1 MASSFSNSTTIPS
14 SFSIPVTEKLN
25 KTNYRLWSA
34 QILPPI
40 RSAQLYNLLIG
51 KEKMPAETVSVTT
64 NGAPMDTPNPEY
76 INWVTRD
83 QALLGYILSSLT
95 REVLMGVMTAM
106 TSADVW
112 SSLAAMY
119 GSCTRARSVNTRIAL
134 ATTKKGTAKMAE
146 FYSKMKSYAD
156 EMSASGQPL
165 GDEEFVAYVLTGLD
179 EEIYNPLVSSI
190 VTRIEPIS
198 SAELYSQML
207 SYELRLAKQS
217 GGGYAA
223 HGSANTATRGRGG
236 SWRGGSPNRGR
247 GRSRGNGRGSPSPSS
262 RGGYSNNRRSSG
274 LPADQSG
281 GQSRPRCQV
290 CFKIGHTANICW
302 YRFDE
307 EFTPDDRVA
316 AMASFS
322 TVADPNWYL
331 DFDATDHITGEL
343 EKLTAHDRYNGN
355 DQIRAANGAGM
366 EITHIGYSVL
376 PTSSRPLHLNH
387 VLRVPHTHKNLVSI
401 HRFNLD
407 NNTFIEFHPFF
418 FLIKDQATRK
428 VLVRGPCRGGLY
440 PLTSFAPP
448 TQKHILA
455 AIKPTSE
462 RWHCR
467 LGHPSRDIVARVIR
481 HNNLVCSG
489 LDSSESVCDACLRAK
504 AHQLPYPKSTSQSAA
519 PLDLVFSDVWGP
531 AIDSFDN
538 KKYYVS
544 FIDDYSKFTWI
555 YLLRHKSEVFQFFKE
570 FQSLVERLLNRK
582 ILAMQTDW
590 GGEYERLNSFFRT
603 IGITHL
609 VSCPYAHQQNGVAE
623 RKHRHIVE
631 MGLSLLANASMPLKF
646 WDQAFL
652 TATHLINRTPTK
664 LLDYDTPLHRLLGA
678 TPDYSNL
685 RIFGCACWPNLRPY
699 NTHKLQFR
707 SIQCAFLGYSN
718 LHKGYK
724 CLDIST
730 GRVYMSHPVLK
741 VNRMRTMYVPGSEL
755 TYTAIT

>member
-14 SFSIPVTEKLN
+14 FSIPITEKLN

-95 REVLMGVMTAM
+95 REVLMGVTTAM

-134 ATTKKGTAKMAE
+134 ATTKKGTATMVE

-190 VTRIEPIS
+190 VTRVEPIS

-223 HGSANTATRGRGG
+223 HGSANAATRGRGG

-274 LPADQSG
+274 PPADQSG

-307 EFTPDDRVA
+307 EFTPNDRVA

-331 DFDATDHITGEL
+331 DSGATDHITGEL

-355 DQIRAANGAGM
+355 DQIRAANGAG
-366 EITHIGYSVL
+366 S
-376 PTSSRPLHLNH
+376 
-387 VLRVPHTHKNLVSI
+387 
-401 HRFNLD
+401 
-407 NNTFIEFHPFF
+407 
-418 FLIKDQATRK
+418 
-428 VLVRGPCRGGLY
+428 
-440 PLTSFAPP
+440 
-448 TQKHILA
+448 
-455 AIKPTSE
+455 
-462 RWHCR
+462 
-467 LGHPSRDIVARVIR
+467 GHE
-481 HNNLVCSG
+481 
-489 LDSSESVCDACLRAK
+489 ESA
-504 AHQLPYPKSTSQSAA
+504 
-519 PLDLVFSDVWGP
+519 
-531 AIDSFDN
+531 
-538 KKYYVS
+538 
-544 FIDDYSKFTWI
+544 
-555 YLLRHKSEVFQFFKE
+555 
-570 FQSLVERLLNRK
+570 
-582 ILAMQTDW
+582 
-590 GGEYERLNSFFRT
+590 
-603 IGITHL
+603 
-609 VSCPYAHQQNGVAE
+609 
-623 RKHRHIVE
+623 
-631 MGLSLLANASMPLKF
+631 
-646 WDQAFL
+646 
-652 TATHLINRTPTK
+652 
-664 LLDYDTPLHRLLGA
+664 GA
-678 TPDYSNL
+678 
-685 RIFGCACWPNLRPY
+685 
-699 NTHKLQFR
+699 
-707 SIQCAFLGYSN
+707 
-718 LHKGYK
+718 
-724 CLDIST
+724 
-730 GRVYMSHPVLK
+730 
-741 VNRMRTMYVPGSEL
+741 RTM
-755 TYTAIT
+755 